1 MHDCTGSVIAAAEI
15 TSLAQVCIYWF
26 FLYIFTLFG
35 IYYIYLAVVEISKV
49 EGCHFIWCMSCCS
62 YAGRS
67 LLIIS

>member
-35 IYYIYLAVVEISKV
+35 KYVVYDNDKLVMYVLIVAAVFFSSPMCIGINVV
-49 EGCHFIWCMSCCS
+49 
-62 YAGRS
+62 
-67 LLIIS
+67 